1 MAKDLSKIL
10 VIDVEATCWP
20 KDKPTD
26 EQSEIIEI
34 GLCVINTQS
43 CQRIEKRALLV
54 KPTKSQISLFCTKL
68 TTITREMVAQAP
80 TFPEVLQTLKK
91 EYGAKSC
98 LWASWGDYDRRQF
111 ERQCKAEN
119 LGYPF
124 GPTHLNVKNL
134 FALSHKLK
142 REVGV
147 AKAFE
152 ILGWEME
159 GTHHRGIDDAWNIG
173 RVLGY
178 LLQSMQ
184 VQALGSQ

>member
-10 VIDVEATCWP
+10 VIDLEATCWP
-20 KDKPTD
+20 KEPPAG

-34 GLCVINTQS
+34 GLCVVDTKS
-43 CQRIEKRALLV
+43 CQRTEKRGLLV
-54 KPTKSQISLFCTKL
+54 KPTKSQISPFCTEL
-68 TTITREMVAQAP
+68 TTITSEMVAQAP
-80 TFPEVLQTLKK
+80 SFPKALQILKK

-111 ERQCKAEN
+111 ERQCQSDKV
-119 LGYPF
+119 GYPF

-178 LLQSMQ
+178 LLKSLQ
-184 VQALGSQ
+184 VQALGS